1 MHPVGQVRRHP
12 STNAQGHAPAGV
24 ARAGT
29 LVTAKHQCHR
39 CGGAIDPEDSPLP
52 KINYAFEKRQR
63 ELAKKKLQDAK
74 QSKKRP
80 VREGE
85 KPAER
90 PNGASPH

>member
-1 MHPVGQVRRHP
+1 
-12 STNAQGHAPAGV
+12 
-24 ARAGT
+24 
-29 LVTAKHQCHR
+29 
-39 CGGAIDPEDSPLP
+39 LP

>member
-1 MHPVGQVRRHP
+1 M
-12 STNAQGHAPAGV
+12 
-24 ARAGT
+24 
-29 LVTAKHQCHR
+29 
-39 CGGAIDPEDSPLP
+39 P

-90 PNGASPH
+90 PNDASPN

>member
-1 MHPVGQVRRHP
+1 
-12 STNAQGHAPAGV
+12 
-24 ARAGT
+24 
-29 LVTAKHQCHR
+29 
-39 CGGAIDPEDSPLP
+39 LP

-80 VREGE
+80 VHEGE

-90 PNGASPH
+90 PNDASPH